1 MGLGYDL
8 RFRIT
13 VGWLAPLSN
22 NEQALFLS
30 FLRCS
35 RRYLEFGSG
44 GGTFA
49 AALAVTEAVIS
60 IDSSK
65 DWLQTVEDA
74 CKSANVKAQPRLLHV
89 DIGELKDWGYPKN
102 DSRRADWPSYH
113 SLVWE
118 LEGSKQAD
126 SYLVD
131 GRFRVAC
138 FSQII
143 FKNAAASSHCCPRF
157 RGSSPLSCYPAI
169 WRRDCS
175 VEQIKWRKIPAKI
188 SQGIPPPPSISVAK
202 NLVNGA
208 KNDCSKNCRCVV

>member
-1 MGLGYDL
+1 M
-8 RFRIT
+8 
-13 VGWLAPLSN
+13 SN

-44 GGTFA
+44 GSTFA

-60 IDSSK
+60 VDSSK
-65 DWLQTVEDA
+65 DWLQIVEDA
-74 CKSANVKAQPRLLHV
+74 CKYANVKAQPRLLHV

-102 DSRRADWPSYH
+102 DLRRADWPSYH

-126 SYLVD
+126 FYLVD

-138 FSQII
+138 FLQII
-143 FKNAAASSHCCPRF
+143 SRMQRPVPIAVHDFADRPHYHVILQFGDEIARVESMSVFMRKPYVDFGAVRNVMSE
-157 RGSSPLSCYPAI
+157 YQYNPA
-169 WRRDCS
+169 
-175 VEQIKWRKIPAKI
+175 
-188 SQGIPPPPSISVAK
+188 
-202 NLVNGA
+202 
-208 KNDCSKNCRCVV
+208 